1 MTTTFTAI
9 ALIAAVTMG
18 SAALAKQPRDTGR
31 GTGPVVY
38 VTSQDLFYD
47 SIVLTDLSA
56 NGPFQQ
62 LFPGEGLSGLATE
75 HGPGDTE
82 YLGGRWW
89 VDANENEVM
98 EGGTPTFFAHC
109 WDRDARKFSLPGT
122 PPSHLLLA
130 RG

>member
-1 MTTTFTAI
+1 MRMTTTFTAI
-9 ALIAAVTMG
+9 ALITAVTMS

-38 VTSQDLFYD
+38 VMSQDLFYD

-62 LFPGEGLSGLATE
+62 LFPGEGPSGLATE

-82 YLGGRWW
+82 YVGGRWW
-89 VDANENEVM
+89 VDANETGVM
-98 EGGTPTFFAHC
+98 DDGDVYFLCPLLGPG
-109 WDRDARKFSLPGT
+109 RDEI
-122 PPSHLLLA
+122 
-130 RG
+130 